1 MRNRKSVTIKDIA
14 KRLGL
19 SHPAVSKA
27 LTGSDKGTSAVSAA
41 TRERVR
47 KAAREMGYRPNSVA
61 RLLRSGRSGLIG
73 IIHYQTV
80 DQIAT
85 RRLMGVLGA
94 MQSTEFRPYIHC
106 LDPRFEGTTTDAVDA
121 MLDARVEAVLCI
133 MPPAQMDQA
142 YFDTLT
148 GAGLPVAVIGSSA
161 AQNVR
166 GYFDDRRLAY
176 RTIFDHVVALGARDV
191 ALLFG
196 RFAGGQD
203 STGDSFL
210 SQVLEGFECDN
221 KPLRFDNCE
230 DGVRYRRKGRKSGP
244 AIRFFS
250 AAPEEVDE
258 GIRRNPDIFPLYV
271 QGYICM
277 QRLIQSGDL
286 PDAVIC
292 QIDGTAFGA
301 MRACS
306 EHGIRVPHDL
316 AMAGFG
322 NEAPA
327 SGGLAPLTT
336 ADHPIDELSRLA
348 VDDLCQRINTKT
360 AAESHA
366 QPVLRPCRLIP
377 RFSTLGKVFRQ

>member
-27 LTGSDKGTSAVSAA
+27 LTGSTKGTAAVSAA

-73 IIHYQTV
+73 IIHHQTV

-85 RRLMGVLGA
+85 RRLMGALGA
-94 MQSTEFRPYIHC
+94 LQSTSFRPYIHC
-106 LDPRFEGTTTDAVDA
+106 LDPRFEGTTADAVDA

-133 MPPAQMDQA
+133 MPPPQMNQA
-142 YFDTLT
+142 HFDTLT

-161 AQNVR
+161 AKNVR

-176 RTIFDHVVALGARDV
+176 RTIFDHVVGLGARDV

-196 RFAGGQD
+196 RLPGGQD

-210 SQVLEGFECDN
+210 SQVLEGFECAG
-221 KPLRFDNCE
+221 KPLRFDHCE
-230 DGVRYRRKGRKSGP
+230 DGVRYRSKGRRKTP

-258 GIRRNPDIFPLYV
+258 GICRNPDIFPLYV

-286 PDAVIC
+286 PDAVVC

-306 EHGIRVPHDL
+306 EHDI

-348 VDDLCQRINTKT
+348 VDDLCRQIQPKQRSDNENGLI
-360 AAESHA
+360 
-366 QPVLRPCRLIP
+366 LRPCRLIP
-377 RFSTLGKVFRQ
+377 RFSTLGKAFG